1 MHRRRNG
8 DLRMADHRDLI
19 ARHHGQAQRAG
30 LGLGRRGAGGHDP
43 ARAARDQFAGGGDH
57 LVQRAQL
64 AADQQLQL
72 EMIGRHAVGMRHQQV
87 AVLRDQALVHVQPV
101 VAVAHDRIDMHL
113 DVGPGGAQ
121 RRQPARQRVRLG
133 RLAQVAAD
141 HGPRHARHAPVFQTL
156 QQAVEPIHGHGP
168 AVQRRIVRRVAQ
180 DHGGHGQRAPAGL
193 AEHRHGGVVADAAI
207 DDLGLMEM
215 MSTWTVAAGSAAPGV
230 GAAEVAVMLQAP
242 RGTDRG
248 SPPAGG
254 VRLF

>member
-121 RRQPARQRVRLG
+121 RRQPARQR
-133 RLAQVAAD
+133 
-141 HGPRHARHAPVFQTL
+141 PP
-156 QQAVEPIHGHGP
+156 GP
-168 AVQRRIVRRVAQ
+168 AGPGSRRPRPAPRASRPGLPDPATGRRTNPWARPRRAASDSAACCSGSRWARPARASRPCGTPAWRRCCRRSHRRPGIDGNDVHL
-180 DHGGHGQRAPAGL
+180 DGGGGQRCAWRWGSGSCG
-193 AEHRHGGVVADAAI
+193 HAASSS
-207 DDLGLMEM
+207 GN
-215 MSTWTVAAGSAAPGV
+215 G
-230 GAAEVAVMLQAP
+230 
-242 RGTDRG
+242 
-248 SPPAGG
+248 
-254 VRLF
+254 